1 MVSRDRGGG
10 CAIGQPQG
18 IGSESYLN
26 STSQGPPVLSP
37 SKEHPRTPGRTLI
50 SAVAA
55 GNS

>member
-18 IGSESYLN
+18 IGSEAYLN